1 MTGTF
6 YGVNIRDGNPNTL
19 WVPPTARDDGVQV
32 GVGIEEIAC
41 ALRHHNHASP
51 EAIGPNRS
59 CGHHLVHRLVRRAA
73 ELPEQ
78 VAVVQEVRADHPRN
92 AECPHPMGDL
102 LQDLVTQ
109 EGAEL
114 SCPLRPT

>member
-1 MTGTF
+1 M
-6 YGVNIRDGNPNTL
+6 
-19 WVPPTARDDGVQV
+19 QV

-78 VAVVQEVRADHPRN
+78 VAVVQEVRFSVPNDLAHPR
-92 AECPHPMGDL
+92 
-102 LQDLVTQ
+102 
-109 EGAEL
+109 
-114 SCPLRPT
+114 RPRQSI